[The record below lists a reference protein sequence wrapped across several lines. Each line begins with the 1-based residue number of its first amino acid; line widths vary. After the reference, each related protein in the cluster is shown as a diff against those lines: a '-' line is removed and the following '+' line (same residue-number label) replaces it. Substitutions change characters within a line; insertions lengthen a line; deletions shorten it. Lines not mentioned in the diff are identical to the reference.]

1 LAGNLQIKIVD
12 NPSIPTLM
20 EQLEQLPY
28 HLRAPRFRWA
38 ALAIDLDP
46 GETQSLQ
53 QLVLDSRCPMKV
65 RNKARLLLGLHRRE
79 PIHDLCVE
87 LHMDR
92 RTLYRTATNLIDRRQ
107 RQALYAA

>member
-1 LAGNLQIKIVD
+1 
-12 NPSIPTLM
+12 M
-20 EQLEQLPY
+20 ERLDPLPY
-28 HLRAPRFRWA
+28 HLRAPRLRWA
-38 ALAIDLDP
+38 ALAIDLEP

-53 QLVLDSRCPMKV
+53 QLMMDARRPMKV

-79 PIHDLCVE
+79 PLHDLCAE

-92 RTLYRTATNLIDRRQ
+92 RTLYRTATDLIDHRH

>member
-1 LAGNLQIKIVD
+1 
-12 NPSIPTLM
+12 M
-20 EQLEQLPY
+20 ERLDQLPY
-28 HLRAPRFRWA
+28 HLRAPRLRWA

-53 QLVLDSRCPMKV
+53 QLVLDARRPIKL

-79 PIHDLCVE
+79 PIHDLCEE

-92 RTLYRTATNLIDRRQ
+92 RTLYRTATDLIDRRH

>member
-1 LAGNLQIKIVD
+1 
-12 NPSIPTLM
+12 M
-20 EQLEQLPY
+20 ERLEQLPY
-28 HLRAPRFRWA
+28 HLRAPRLRWA
-38 ALAIDLDP
+38 ALAIDLEP
-46 GETQSLQ
+46 AEAQSLQ
-53 QLVLDSRCPMKV
+53 QLMMDSRCPMKV

-92 RTLYRTATNLIDRRQ
+92 RTLYRTATDLIDRRH